1 MSKKVLVTGGAGY
14 IGSHTVVELFNAGYE
29 PVLLDDFRNSNESVL
44 DGIHK
49 IIGNKPVLLKQDV
62 CDTDY
67 LRGYIKDNTVC
78 GIIHFAAYKAVGES
92 VENPLSYYQNNIE
105 GLVSI
110 LKIVSENPEIPF
122 VFSSSCTVY
131 GEPQG
136 QKEVSEKTPK
146 TIPTSPYGFTKWLGE
161 KIIDDLFFSQK
172 SLRLM
177 SLRYFNPIGAHS
189 STQIGELPIGKPN
202 NLLPFVTQTAAG
214 LHEKLTIFGDSYPTI
229 DGTCVRDYIHV
240 VDLAEAH
247 VKALDY
253 LIHAAD
259 GCHEIVNI
267 GTGKGS
273 SVLEVVKA
281 FEQVNDMKL
290 NYEFGPNR
298 PGDVIEIYANA
309 DYAQKLLGW
318 SAKKTINDAVKD
330 AWNWEKSI
338 RSIE

>member
-49 IIGNKPVLLKQDV
+49 IIGKRPGLLKRDV
-62 CDTDY
+62 CDTDF
-67 LRGYIKDNTVC
+67 LRAYIKQNKVC
-78 GIIHFAAYKAVGES
+78 GIIHFAAYKAVGQS
-92 VENPLSYYQNNIE
+92 VETPLNYYQNNVE

-110 LKIVSENPEIPF
+110 LKVVSENTEIPF

-131 GEPQG
+131 GEPEG

-161 KIIDDLFFSQK
+161 QIIDDLFCSEK
-172 SLRLM
+172 TLRLM

-189 STQIGELPIGKPN
+189 STHIGELPLGKPN

-214 LHEKLTIFGDSYPTI
+214 MHEKLTIFGDSYPTV

-253 LIHAAD
+253 LMNTSN

-267 GTGKGS
+267 GTGKGT
-273 SVLEVVKA
+273 SVLEVVNV
-281 FEQVNDMKL
+281 FEQVNKIKL

-318 SAKKTINDAVKD
+318 SAKKTIHDAVKD

-338 RSIE
+338 RPTK

>member
-1 MSKKVLVTGGAGY
+1 
-14 IGSHTVVELFNAGYE
+14 
-29 PVLLDDFRNSNESVL
+29 
-44 DGIHK
+44 
-49 IIGNKPVLLKQDV
+49 
-62 CDTDY
+62 
-67 LRGYIKDNTVC
+67 
-78 GIIHFAAYKAVGES
+78 
-92 VENPLSYYQNNIE
+92 
-105 GLVSI
+105 
-110 LKIVSENPEIPF
+110 
-122 VFSSSCTVY
+122 
-131 GEPQG
+131 
-136 QKEVSEKTPK
+136 
-146 TIPTSPYGFTKWLGE
+146 
-161 KIIDDLFFSQK
+161 
-172 SLRLM
+172 M

-189 STQIGELPIGKPN
+189 STHIGELPIGKPN

-253 LIHAAD
+253 LIRAAQ

-273 SVLEVVKA
+273 SVLEVIHA
-281 FEQVNDMKL
+281 FEQVNDIKL

-298 PGDVIEIYANA
+298 SGDVIEIYANA

>member
-14 IGSHTVVELFNAGYE
+14 IGSHTVVELFNAGYN

-49 IIGNKPVLLKQDV
+49 IIGNRPELLKRDV
-62 CDTDY
+62 CDTEF
-67 LRGYIKDNTVC
+67 LRTYIKQNKVC
-78 GIIHFAAYKAVGES
+78 GIIHFAAYKAVGQS
-92 VENPLSYYQNNIE
+92 VETPLNYYQNNVE

-110 LKIVSENPEIPF
+110 LKVVSENTEIPF

-131 GEPQG
+131 GEPEG
-136 QKEVSEKTPK
+136 QKEVSENTPK

-161 KIIDDLFFSQK
+161 QIIDDLFCSEK
-172 SLRLM
+172 TLRLM

-189 STQIGELPIGKPN
+189 SAHIGELPLGKPT
-202 NLLPFVTQTAAG
+202 NLLPFVTQTAVG
-214 LHEKLTIFGDSYPTI
+214 MHEKLTIFGDSYPTV

-253 LIHAAD
+253 LMNASN

-267 GTGKGS
+267 GTGKGT
-273 SVLEVVKA
+273 SVLEVINA
-281 FEQVNDMKL
+281 FEQVNNIKL
-290 NYEFGPNR
+290 NFEFGPNR

-318 SAKKTINDAVKD
+318 SAKKTIHDAVKD

-338 RSIE
+338 RPTK

>member
-1 MSKKVLVTGGAGY
+1 
-14 IGSHTVVELFNAGYE
+14 
-29 PVLLDDFRNSNESVL
+29 LLDDFRNSNESVL
-44 DGIHK
+44 DAIHK
-49 IIGNKPVLLKQDV
+49 IIGKRPELLKRDV

-67 LRGYIKDNTVC
+67 LRAYIKQNKVC
-78 GIIHFAAYKAVGES
+78 GVIHFAAYKAVGQS
-92 VENPLSYYQNNIE
+92 VETPLNYYQNNVE

-110 LKIVSENPEIPF
+110 LNIVSENAEIPF

-131 GEPQG
+131 GEPKG
-136 QKEVSEKTPK
+136 QKVVSEKTPK

-161 KIIDDLFFSQK
+161 QIIDDLFFSQK
-172 SLRLM
+172 TLRLM

-189 STQIGELPIGKPN
+189 STHIGELPLGKPN

-214 LHEKLTIFGDSYPTI
+214 MHEKLTIFGNSYPTV

-253 LIHAAD
+253 LIHATD
-259 GCHEIVNI
+259 GCHEIMNI

-273 SVLEVVKA
+273 SVLEVVNA
-281 FEQVNDMKL
+281 FEEVNNIKI

-298 PGDVIEIYANA
+298 PGDVIEIYANV

-318 SAKKTINDAVKD
+318 SAKKTIKDAVKD

-338 RSIE
+338 RPIK

>member
-1 MSKKVLVTGGAGY
+1 
-14 IGSHTVVELFNAGYE
+14 VVELTNAGYE
-29 PVLLDDFRNSNESVL
+29 PILLDDFRNSNESVL
-44 DGIHK
+44 EGLNK
-49 IIGNKPVLLKQDV
+49 ILGKRPEILKQDV

-67 LRGYIKDNTVC
+67 LRTYIKQNRVC

-92 VENPLSYYQNNIE
+92 VDNPLNYYQNNIE
-105 GLVSI
+105 GLVSV
-110 LKIVSENPEIPF
+110 LKIVAENPEIPF

-131 GEPQG
+131 GEPKG

-161 KIIDDLFFSQK
+161 KIIDDLFFSK
-172 SLRLM
+172 NTLRLM

-189 STQIGELPIGKPN
+189 STHIGELPIGRPN

-253 LIHAAD
+253 LIRAAQ

-273 SVLEVVKA
+273 SVLEVIHA
-281 FEQVNDMKL
+281 FEQVNDIKL

-298 PGDVIEIYANA
+298 SGDVIEIYANA

>member
-1 MSKKVLVTGGAGY
+1 
-14 IGSHTVVELFNAGYE
+14 VVELTNAGYE
-29 PVLLDDFRNSNESVL
+29 PILLDDFRNSNESVL
-44 DGIHK
+44 EGLNK
-49 IIGNKPVLLKQDV
+49 ILGKQPEILKQDV

-67 LRGYIKDNTVC
+67 LRTYIKQNRVC

-92 VENPLSYYQNNIE
+92 VDNPLNYYQNNIE
-105 GLVSI
+105 GLVSV
-110 LKIVSENPEIPF
+110 LKIVAENPEVPF

-131 GEPQG
+131 GEPKG

-161 KIIDDLFFSQK
+161 KIIDDLFFSQNT
-172 SLRLM
+172 LRLM

-189 STQIGELPIGKPN
+189 STHIGELPIGKPN

-253 LIHAAD
+253 LIRAAQ

-273 SVLEVVKA
+273 SVLEVIHA
-281 FEQVNDMKL
+281 FEQVNDIKL

-298 PGDVIEIYANA
+298 SGDVIEIYANA

>member
-14 IGSHTVVELFNAGYE
+14 IGSHTVVELTNAGYE
-29 PVLLDDFRNSNESVL
+29 PILLDDFRNSNESVL
-44 DGIHK
+44 EGLNK
-49 IIGNKPVLLKQDV
+49 ILGKRPEILKQDV

-67 LRGYIKDNTVC
+67 LRGYIKQNKVS

-92 VENPLSYYQNNIE
+92 VDNPLNYYQNNIE
-105 GLVSI
+105 GLVSV
-110 LKIVSENPEIPF
+110 LKIVAENPEIPF

-131 GEPQG
+131 GEPKG

-161 KIIDDLFFSQK
+161 KIIDDLFFSQNT
-172 SLRLM
+172 LRLM

-189 STQIGELPIGKPN
+189 STHIGELPIGKPN

-214 LHEKLTIFGDSYPTI
+214 LHERLTIFGDSYPTI

-253 LIHAAD
+253 LIRAAQ

-273 SVLEVVKA
+273 SVLEVIKA
-281 FEQVNDMKL
+281 FEQVNDIKL

-298 PGDVIEIYANA
+298 SGDVIEIYANV
-309 DYAQKLLGW
+309 DYAQELLGW

>member
-1 MSKKVLVTGGAGY
+1 
-14 IGSHTVVELFNAGYE
+14 VELFNAGYV

-49 IIGNKPVLLKQDV
+49 ITGKRPEILKRDV
-62 CDTDY
+62 CDTEF
-67 LRGYIKDNTVC
+67 LRAYIKQNKVC
-78 GIIHFAAYKAVGES
+78 GVIHFAAYKAVGQS
-92 VENPLSYYQNNIE
+92 VEIPLNYYQNNVE

-110 LKIVSENPEIPF
+110 LKVVSENTEIPF

-131 GEPQG
+131 GEPEG
-136 QKEVSEKTPK
+136 QKEVSENTPK

-161 KIIDDLFFSQK
+161 QIIDDLFCSEK
-172 SLRLM
+172 ALRLM

-189 STQIGELPIGKPN
+189 SAHIGELPLGKPN
-202 NLLPFVTQTAAG
+202 NLLPFVTQTAVG
-214 LHEKLTIFGDSYPTI
+214 MHEKLTIFGDSYPTV

-253 LIHAAD
+253 LMNASN

-267 GTGKGS
+267 GTGKGT
-273 SVLEVVKA
+273 SVLEVVNA
-281 FEQVNDMKL
+281 FEQVNNIKL

-318 SAKKTINDAVKD
+318 SAKKTIHDAVKD

-338 RSIE
+338 RPTK